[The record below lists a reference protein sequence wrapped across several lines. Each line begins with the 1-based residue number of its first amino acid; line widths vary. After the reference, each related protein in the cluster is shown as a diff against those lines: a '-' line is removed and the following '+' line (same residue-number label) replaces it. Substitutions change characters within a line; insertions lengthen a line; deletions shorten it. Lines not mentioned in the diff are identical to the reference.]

1 VHLEEDRACSMCEQ
15 HVRHCVCVHTNTHQR
30 YRDDDNRIRL
40 RLWESKRT
48 HTATLALTSKAA
60 CAFSK
65 GVSPN
70 AGCPS
75 GIPKTDGGDLT
86 EFVVCSCSGLV
97 MGCVG
102 ANLTQP
108 VVDALSRNVLV
119 AITLRPFVDKAGE
132 MTGSAGMSLMDFTA

>member
-1 VHLEEDRACSMCEQ
+1 MQ
-15 HVRHCVCVHTNTHQR
+15 HVRHCVCVSYQHTPEIQGRRQSYKITFVRKQNA
-30 YRDDDNRIRL
+30 
-40 RLWESKRT
+40 RT
-48 HTATLALTSKAA
+48 HPATLALTSKAA

-75 GIPKTDGGDLT
+75 GGIPKTDGGDLT
-86 EFVVCSCSGLV
+86 EFVVCSGLV
-97 MGCVG
+97 TGCVG

-119 AITLRPFVDKAGE
+119 AITLRPFVDKAGD
-132 MTGSAGMSLMDFTA
+132 MAGSACMSLMDFTA